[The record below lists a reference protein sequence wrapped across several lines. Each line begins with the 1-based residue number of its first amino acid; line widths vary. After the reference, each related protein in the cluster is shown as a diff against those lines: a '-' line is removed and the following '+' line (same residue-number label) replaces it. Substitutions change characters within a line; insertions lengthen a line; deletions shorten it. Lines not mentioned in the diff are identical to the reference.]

1 MAMTEITFSADA
13 DLLDRA
19 EQIAKEKGT
28 TLENEIRHW
37 LDDFGAGRWKLPPKD
52 KSKEEGAQLP

>member
-1 MAMTEITFSADA
+1 MAMIEITFSADA

-28 TLENEIRHW
+28 TLENEIRQW
-37 LDDFGAGRWKLPPKD
+37 LKDFGSGKWKLSKTTEESPKPQ
-52 KSKEEGAQLP
+52 KG

>member
-28 TLENEIRHW
+28 TLENEIRQW
-37 LDDFGAGRWKLPPKD
+37 LDDFGSGKWKLSKKTEEGPNP
-52 KSKEEGAQLP
+52 KEE